1 MKAVVLAGGRGT
13 RLAPYTT
20 VLPKPLVPVGD
31 KPILEIILRQLAHYG
46 FSDVLLSLGHLG
58 ELIEAYVARVRWP
71 GLRLAVVREDEP
83 LGTAG
88 PLGLVTGLDETCLVT
103 SGDILTSLDYRRLV
117 AHHRARGAVLTVG
130 IHERRQRL
138 DVGVVE
144 LDAQDAVRAYVEKPE
159 LRHLVSMGVYVCEP
173 EVLAHVEPRVRLDM
187 PELVARLLAAGR
199 PVAGFRSDAHWL
211 DVGVFQDHAR
221 ASELFSSH
229 PSLFLPDA
237 AP

>member
-46 FSDVLLSLGHLG
+46 FSDVVLSLGHLG
-58 ELIEAYVARVRWP
+58 ELIEAYVDRARWP
-71 GLRLAVVREDEP
+71 GLRIAFVREQEP

-88 PLGLVTGLDETCLVT
+88 PLGLVTGLAETCLVT

-117 AHHRARGAVLTVG
+117 AHHRRQGAALTIG

-138 DVGVVE
+138 DVGVIE
-144 LDAQDAVRAYVEKPE
+144 LDAEDAVRSYVEKPE

-173 EVLAHVEPRVRLDM
+173 DVLSHIEPRTRLDM

-211 DVGVFQDHAR
+211 DVGMLPDHAR
-221 ASELFSSH
+221 ASELFASH
-229 PSLFLPDA
+229 PALFLPDA
-237 AP
+237 SR

>member
-46 FSDVLLSLGHLG
+46 FSDVVLSLGHLG
-58 ELIEAYVARVRWP
+58 ELIEAYVGQVRWP
-71 GLRLAVVREDEP
+71 EVQIAFVRETEP

-88 PLGLVTGLDETCLVT
+88 PLGLVAGLDETCLVM

-117 AHHRARGAVLTVG
+117 AHHRQRGAILTIG

-138 DVGVVE
+138 EVGIVE
-144 LDAQDAVRAYVEKPE
+144 LDTEGAVRAFVEKPE
-159 LRHLVSMGVYVCEP
+159 LHHLVSMGVYVCEP
-173 EVLAHVEPRVRLDM
+173 EVLAYVEPRTRLDM

-199 PVAGFRSDAHWL
+199 PVTGFRSDAHWL
-211 DVGVFQDHAR
+211 DVGMFQEHAR
-221 ASELFSSH
+221 ASELFVSH
-229 PSLFLPDA
+229 RDLFLPDA
-237 AP
+237 GR

>member
-31 KPILEIILRQLAHYG
+31 RPILEIILRQLAHYG
-46 FSDVLLSLGHLG
+46 FSDVVLSLGHLG
-58 ELIEAYVARVRWP
+58 ELIEAYVDRARWP
-71 GLRLAVVREDEP
+71 GVRIAFLREEEP

-88 PLGLVTGLDETCLVT
+88 PLGLVGGLDETFLVT
-103 SGDILTSLDYRRLV
+103 SGDILTSLDYRQLV
-117 AHHRARGAVLTVG
+117 AHHRRRGAVLTVG

-144 LDAQDAVRAYVEKPE
+144 LDAQDSVRAYLEKPE
-159 LRHLVSMGVYVCEP
+159 LCHLVSMGVYVCEP
-173 EVLAHVEPRVRLDM
+173 EILRYVVPRVRLDM

-199 PVAGFRSDAHWL
+199 PVVGFRSDAHWL
-211 DVGVFQDHAR
+211 DVGVFQEHAR
-221 ASELFSSH
+221 ASELFASH
-229 PSLFLPDA
+229 PGMFLPGA
-237 AP
+237 QP

>member
-1 MKAVVLAGGRGT
+1 VKAVVLAGGRGT

-46 FSDVLLSLGHLG
+46 FPDVVLSLGHLG
-58 ELIEAYVARVRWP
+58 ELIEAYVDRARWP
-71 GLRLAVVREDEP
+71 NVRIAFVREREP

-88 PLGLVTGLDETCLVT
+88 PLALVAGLDETCLVM

-117 AHHRARGAVLTVG
+117 AHHRRRGAALTIG

-144 LDAQDAVRAYVEKPE
+144 LDAEDAVRAFVEKPE
-159 LRHLVSMGVYVCEP
+159 LHHLVSMGVYVCEP
-173 EVLAHVEPRVRLDM
+173 EVLAYVEPRTRLDM

-211 DVGVFQDHAR
+211 DVGMFPDHAR
-221 ASELFSSH
+221 ASELFVSH
-229 PSLFLPDA
+229 PDLFLPDA
-237 AP
+237 G